1 MNKQL
6 LRSVMIANGD
16 NFRQLA
22 DYLGITVYT
31 LSKKIN
37 ERNNV
42 GFNQR
47 EILRI
52 KDRYTLNAD
61 QVDSI
66 FFCTLSVLK
75 RHA

>member
-1 MNKQL
+1 MNKYL

-16 NFRQLA
+16 NFKQLA
-22 DYLGITVYT
+22 DYLGITIYT

-37 ERNNV
+37 EKNKVR
-42 GFNQR
+42 FNQR

-52 KDRYTLNAD
+52 KDRYMLNAN

-66 FFCTLSVLK
+66 FFVHKVS
-75 RHA
+75 

>member
-52 KDRYTLNAD
+52 KDRYTLNAN

-66 FFCTLSVLK
+66 FFAHQVS
-75 RHA
+75 

>member
-1 MNKQL
+1 MNKYL

-16 NFRQLA
+16 NFKQLA
-22 DYLGITVYT
+22 DYLGITIYT

-37 ERNNV
+37 EKNNV

-52 KDRYTLNAD
+52 KDRYMLNAN

-66 FFCTLSVLK
+66 FFAHKVS
-75 RHA
+75 

>member
-1 MNKQL
+1 MNKYL

-66 FFCTLSVLK
+66 FYAHQVS
-75 RHA
+75 

>member
-66 FFCTLSVLK
+66 FFAHQVS
-75 RHA
+75 